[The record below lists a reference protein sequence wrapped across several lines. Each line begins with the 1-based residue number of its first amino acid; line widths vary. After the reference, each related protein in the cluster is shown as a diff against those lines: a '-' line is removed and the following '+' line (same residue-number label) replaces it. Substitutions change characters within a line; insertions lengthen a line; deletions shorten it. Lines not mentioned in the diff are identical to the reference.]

1 MPNNQILDLNGTLIN
16 QINVFLTW
24 VVTSGDDPSFNKYY
38 NIYLNSEVLVTDT
51 MNITLE
57 LKPYTTYSIHVTS
70 VNTTDEES
78 IPSNTIELTTTD
90 IDNIMGAFASGTRP
104 FQTSQVK
111 NITVENLYNITT
123 VSNSNS
129 STTPVFID
137 PTKVP
142 FYQYY
147 KIDPKNELFGSTPCG
162 YRNFM
167 KFTTT
172 L

>member
-1 MPNNQILDLNGTLIN
+1 MPNNEILELRGTLIN
-16 QINVFLTW
+16 EINVFLSW
-24 VVTSGDDPSFNKYY
+24 IVISGDDPEFNKYY
-38 NIYLNSEVLVTDT
+38 NIYLNSEVVVTDT
-51 MNITLE
+51 MNIRLE
-57 LKPYTTYSIHVTS
+57 LKPYTTYSIHVRS
-70 VNTTDEES
+70 VNSTDEES
-78 IPSNTIELTTTD
+78 VPSNTIELTTTD

-104 FQTSQVK
+104 FQTSKVK
-111 NITVENLYNITT
+111 QITVENLYQTT
-123 VSNSNS
+123 PVSNSNS

-142 FYQYY
+142 FYQFY
-147 KIDPKNELFGSTPCG
+147 KIDPKNELFGATPCG

>member
-1 MPNNQILDLNGTLIN
+1 MPNNQILDLSGSLIN
-16 QINVFLTW
+16 EINVFLSW
-24 VVTSGDDPSFNKYY
+24 VVTSGDDSSFNKYY

-51 MNITLE
+51 MNIRLE
-57 LKPYTTYSIHVTS
+57 LNPYTIYSIYITS
-70 VNTTDEES
+70 VNLTDEES
-78 IPSNTIELTTTD
+78 VPSNTIELTTTD
-90 IDNIMGAFASGTRP
+90 INNIMGAFASGTRP
-104 FQTSQVK
+104 FQTSRVK
-111 NITVENLYNITT
+111 TITVENLYNTT
-123 VSNSNS
+123 PVSNSNS

-147 KIDPKNELFGSTPCG
+147 KIDPKNELFGATPCG